1 MQMSGVNY
9 CIYFDVDQILVSPDI
24 FNAER
29 TNLSVSNCSVYHI
42 LLREKMVFLSLS
54 TWITTESNQLIFQPG
69 LEPRTLGWHTSYYS
83 FCATNRL

>member
-42 LLREKMVFLSLS
+42 LLREKMVFFLS
-54 TWITTESNQLIFQPG
+54 QHG
-69 LEPRTLGWHTSYYS
+69 
-83 FCATNRL
+83 